1 MQGRGVRMDR
11 SRKDGFAVLASGN
24 DIEGLHVRNCV
35 PETAAWG
42 HESVGGVDV
51 PRPFRIPRTLYWARP
66 SRAKS
71 TNMRSPI
78 ATAVR
83 SFPFG
88 ERAGRFF
95 STLRDRSMRKDPADR
110 SLPQEQRHMIRP
122 PHPRERVV
130 PLPNQIPK
138 RHEEE
143 PELAARQA
151 AILSSPSYREAHL
164 DTAFLSGPD
173 ARGTRLFLDYEK
185 AETHLRAAGVEGTI
199 VVFGSTRLREPAR
212 AEAHQAEALAAL
224 ARRPDDENLKRN
236 AAVAERLAA
245 KSRYYEI
252 AREFAHHVA
261 ESQKGWEKPR
271 LWIMTGGG
279 PGIMEA
285 ANRGAFEAGARSI
298 GLNITLP
305 HEQYPNPYI
314 DPDLCFLFHYFA
326 VRKLHFLMRARA
338 LVVFPGG
345 YGTCDE
351 LFETLELIQTR
362 VMKPVPVV
370 LVGERYWRQAL
381 NIDFLADEGVID
393 PEDRDLFWYAESA
406 LEIWEG
412 IQEWHRL
419 NGSPLP
425 VSRPSSSTT
434 V

>member
-1 MQGRGVRMDR
+1 MLPHEGR
-11 SRKDGFAVLASGN
+11 
-24 DIEGLHVRNCV
+24 
-35 PETAAWG
+35 
-42 HESVGGVDV
+42 SV
-51 PRPFRIPRTLYWARP
+51 
-66 SRAKS
+66 
-71 TNMRSPI
+71 
-78 ATAVR
+78 
-83 SFPFG
+83 
-88 ERAGRFF
+88 
-95 STLRDRSMRKDPADR
+95 
-110 SLPQEQRHMIRP
+110 IRP
-122 PHPRERVV
+122 PHPQQRAV

-138 RHEEE
+138 SQEQE
-143 PELAARQA
+143 PEAAARQA

-164 DTAFLSGPD
+164 DAAFLSGPD
-173 ARGTRLFLDYEK
+173 CRGVRLLLDYEK
-185 AETHLRAAGVEGTI
+185 AETQLRAAGVESTI
-199 VVFGSTRLREPAR
+199 VVFGSTRLREPAQ
-212 AEAHQAEALAAL
+212 AEAHRAEALAAL
-224 ARRPDDENLKRN
+224 ACRPDDKGLQRH

-252 AREFAHHVA
+252 AREFARRVA
-261 ESQKGWEKPR
+261 ESQRDWEKPR

-314 DPDLCFLFHYFA
+314 DPELCFLFHYFA

-370 LVGERYWRQAL
+370 LVGEAYWRRAL

-406 LEIWEG
+406 HEIWEG

-425 VSRPSSSTT
+425 VPHTSSASSR
-434 V
+434 